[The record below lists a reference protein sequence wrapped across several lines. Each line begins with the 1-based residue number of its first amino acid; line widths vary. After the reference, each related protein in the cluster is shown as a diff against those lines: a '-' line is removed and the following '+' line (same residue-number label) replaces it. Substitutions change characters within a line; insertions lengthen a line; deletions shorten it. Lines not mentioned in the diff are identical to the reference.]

1 MQRRERRGD
10 EGAEDAERMPAGD
23 RATQRAEAAGPQYP
37 VQHQVGADVRA
48 TVPEAPGET
57 AEHEQ
62 RQRDREPRDRGLLRQ
77 RLQPFDDGGRSEE
90 HTSELQSLM
99 RISYA
104 VFCLKKKKHKH
115 NIKQE
120 SNRLLIMN
128 TTNTK

>member
-62 RQRDREPRDRGLLRQ
+62 RPRAREPRDRGLLDPKSVVAGKRVSVRVDVGRR
-77 RLQPFDDGGRSEE
+77 RLIQ
-90 HTSELQSLM
+90 
-99 RISYA
+99 
-104 VFCLKKKKHKH
+104 KKKKYT
-115 NIKQE
+115 Q
-120 SNRLLIMN
+120 
-128 TTNTK
+128 